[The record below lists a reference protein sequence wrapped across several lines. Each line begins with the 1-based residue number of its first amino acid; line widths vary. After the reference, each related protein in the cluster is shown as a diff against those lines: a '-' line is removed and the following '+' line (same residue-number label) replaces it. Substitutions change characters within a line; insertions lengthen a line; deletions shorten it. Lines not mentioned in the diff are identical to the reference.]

1 VLLDELLSVEGY
13 AMKTLGMQTLFEG
26 FAMGLMDIIRNA
38 VQNPLLKELLRR
50 VQQDEARHAAF
61 GVHTMRRVVSQASD
75 NEREKMED
83 WALAMLEALNANQN
97 CSMLREVGGKYG
109 LDAEAVTQGMLA
121 SPDWVEMNSPVFMHT
136 VVPNLVRLGLIS
148 ERTRS
153 RWQEL
158 GMLTDIQKAQ
168 RGPAAVVLD

>member
-1 VLLDELLSVEGY
+1 
-13 AMKTLGMQTLFEG
+13 
-26 FAMGLMDIIRNA
+26 
-38 VQNPLLKELLRR
+38 
-50 VQQDEARHAAF
+50 
-61 GVHTMRRVVSQASD
+61 
-75 NEREKMED
+75 
-83 WALAMLEALNANQN
+83 MLEALNANQN
-97 CSMLREVGGKYG
+97 CSMLREVGAKYG

-121 SPDWVEMNSPVFMHT
+121 SPEWVEMNSPVYMHT
-136 VVPNLVRLGLIS
+136 VVPNLVKLGLIS